1 LIENLFTIGTLIA
14 AMRALAET
22 DMKLKDLAHGIEA
35 RLHPGSGNGESEIA
49 RIYAGDTM
57 SGLIAHAAA
66 DTMIVTSLNNAQLAR
81 IAELMDLPGIC
92 LVNGASPVPELVETA
107 RTTGTG
113 IMVSPADLEATHR
126 ALQKVL
132 GA

>member
-1 LIENLFTIGTLIA
+1 VFTIGTLVA
-14 AMRALAET
+14 AVCAATDT
-22 DMKLKDLAHGIEA
+22 DMKLKELAHGIEA
-35 RLHPGSGNGESEIA
+35 RLHPGSGNGDSEIA

-66 DTMIVTSLNNAQLAR
+66 GTLIVTSLNNAQLAR

-92 LVNGASPVPELVETA
+92 LVNGVSPGPELTEAA
-107 RTTGTG
+107 RAAGTS
-113 IMVSPADLEATHR
+113 IIVSAAGLEATHR

>member
-1 LIENLFTIGTLIA
+1 MIENVFTIGTLVAVVQA
-14 AMRALAET
+14 AAEAG
-22 DMKLKDLAHGIEA
+22 MKLKDLAHGIEA
-35 RLHPGSGNGESEIA
+35 RMHPGSGNGDSDVT

-57 SGLIAHAAA
+57 SDLIAHAAS
-66 DTMIVTSLNNAQLAR
+66 DTLLVTSLNNAQLAR

-92 LVNGASPVPELVETA
+92 LANGTSPCAELAEAARAAGTA
-107 RTTGTG
+107 
-113 IMVSPADLEATHR
+113 IVVSAAGLEATHR